1 MKAPGPAVAQQT
13 PAGPFIDS
21 GSCFYWLHTHA
32 ADGIIHIESPVQRTF
47 TLGDFFDEWG
57 QPLSAS
63 QVGPAKGPVT
73 AIVNGR
79 VWQGNPRNV
88 PLGSHENLQLEVG
101 TPRLAPETINWSITG
116 L

>member
-1 MKAPGPAVAQQT
+1 M
-13 PAGPFIDS
+13 
-21 GSCFYWLHTHA
+21 H
-32 ADGIIHIESPVQRTF
+32 RTF

-57 QPLSAS
+57 QPLSAG
-63 QVGPAKGPVT
+63 QAGPAKGKVT

-101 TPRLAPETINWSITG
+101 TPLVSPETINWSITG